1 METSKNIYQ
10 RIAAVMAEI
19 GYIQKDRNVSTGGGS
34 YKAVSHDTV
43 VATLRPFIIKHG
55 IQPTISMIEGAFD
68 DAKEGS
74 KQRLFRATFVVAFV
88 NCDKPEES
96 VSMVVPAHALDSG
109 DKAPGKAI
117 SYAFKYAMLKTFCL
131 ETGEDEESRIQIGDY
146 DFGMALAHGSGRRR
160 RRYRARN
167 HSGGSRRRSEGEGR
181 AGREGHLCGLQ
192 EAGREVQGGEMMEEI
207 IQGSAEWMAQRCGR
221 ITASRIADVLA
232 KTKTGESASRAN
244 YAAQLVAERLTGT
257 VAETFVSKEME
268 RGITVEPLA
277 RTSYEILRGVDVDQ
291 VAFIQHPTIE
301 RSGASPD
308 GLVGLD
314 GLIECK
320 APNTATHI
328 GYAVTRVIPTK
339 YQLQM
344 LWQISVMGREWCDF
358 VSYDDD
364 CIKRCPR

>member
-1 METSKNIYQ
+1 
-10 RIAAVMAEI
+10 
-19 GYIQKDRNVSTGGGS
+19 
-34 YKAVSHDTV
+34 
-43 VATLRPFIIKHG
+43 
-55 IQPTISMIEGAFD
+55 
-68 DAKEGS
+68 
-74 KQRLFRATFVVAFV
+74 
-88 NCDKPEES
+88 
-96 VSMVVPAHALDSG
+96 
-109 DKAPGKAI
+109 
-117 SYAFKYAMLKTFCL
+117 
-131 ETGEDEESRIQIGDY
+131 
-146 DFGMALAHGSGRRR
+146 
-160 RRYRARN
+160 
-167 HSGGSRRRSEGEGR
+167 
-181 AGREGHLCGLQ
+181 
-192 EAGREVQGGEMMEEI
+192 MMEEI
-207 IQGSAEWMAQRCGR
+207 IQGSARVEIGAGCGR

-320 APNTATHI
+320 APNTSTHI

-344 LWQISVMGREWCDF
+344 LWQISVTGREWCDF
-358 VSYDDD
+358 VSYDDRLPQD
-364 CIKRCPR
+364 MSTLIIRLDRDDKRIAEIEAEVLRLDEEVEETIAKLKAVKWI